1 MKNLQFTF
9 VVPAKLAYGVACV
22 LAGGLLFT
30 AAGALADGSAAS
42 QTVLGTDLIMPYDG
56 YLMVDATP
64 ITGVRTIRFDLY
76 QDATGGVVKWTET
89 QTVNL
94 YNGRFSVGLG
104 SATSL
109 TSTILDAEKLYLA
122 MTVVD
127 TDSQGNTVEIE
138 LSGRQAIEPAPFA
151 AWAGNSA
158 DMNVAN
164 ILTVGSSASI
174 GGAATVGG
182 SLGVNGGDLSVS
194 AGNLTVSGTGS
205 FTQNLST
212 NAVLTV
218 GGQSNLGNGYSADR
232 TYITGVDNSGTNA
245 ALVIDSASDGS
256 QMMYIDG
263 NEIDSNDTLHL
274 QNNLTGDVSIHTDLD
289 QGGMLKFGY
298 SSWDGNDTGDG
309 GAAIANDNGSYE
321 ALMIVGN
328 DSAGGRRVV
337 KMYDDV
343 IVDDDFQAKGNV
355 TLGNSTSDTTTVK
368 GDLTVNGDL
377 KSWPQGNYCIL
388 ISSNDSGCS
397 AQTGTGCDCPSG
409 FSFSSIRFDVD
420 NSFVTSGNPRVSV
433 VDYSSPNDHMGLG
446 MCCK

>member
-397 AQTGTGCDCPSG
+397 AQTGQHALDRQIVISHCTD
-409 FSFSSIRFDVD
+409 FTV
-420 NSFVTSGNPRVSV
+420 
-433 VDYSSPNDHMGLG
+433 Y
-446 MCCK
+446 